1 MRNASLLSDDL
12 FSYMN
17 QNIKKLKDL
26 ISEIHDMLLDTGVFD
41 SRYAD
46 QHAPIIA
53 AFYLID
59 QKLSLV
65 DLIALVCKT
74 DVQENQ
80 ESDSD
85 QQDFYESFLNVLIR
99 EGQEDKTLLEILADY
114 TTSGVDR
121 KKYLSIFLNR
131 YGIEYKESKKAFFI
145 GKNQNMTNIMA
156 KQTKYKN
163 YYAQMKD
170 NKFFNSTRNASGS
183 KRGFDFNL
191 SK

>member
-26 ISEIHDMLLDTGVFD
+26 ISEVHDMLLDTGVFD

-114 TTSGVDR
+114 TTSGIDR

-131 YGIEYKESKKAFFI
+131 YGIESKDQSFFVK
-145 GKNQNMTNIMA
+145 KNQNMSNLMARQTN
-156 KQTKYKN
+156 YKN
-163 YYAQMKD
+163 YYAQMRDSKY
-170 NKFFNSTRNASGS
+170 FES
-183 KRGFDFNL
+183 KRFKHSRGFLFNI
-191 SK
+191 